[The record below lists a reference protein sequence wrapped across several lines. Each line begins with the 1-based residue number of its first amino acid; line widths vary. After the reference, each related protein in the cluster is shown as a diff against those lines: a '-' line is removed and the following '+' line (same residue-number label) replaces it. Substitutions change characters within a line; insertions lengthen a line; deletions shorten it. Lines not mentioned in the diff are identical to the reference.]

1 MNKRIFKEY
10 FISVIGV
17 ALTAVGLVSFLMP
30 NNIAA
35 GGANG
40 IAVVLNGLINLPVG
54 ILMYFV
60 NFFLF
65 IISFVF
71 IGKSFGVR
79 TIICTFLLNFF
90 VDFFDRI
97 IPFPKYTGEDL
108 FVAVFLG
115 IFISAIGMAMAFS
128 VNSSTGG
135 TDILAKIS
143 NKYFDLPMGISLLI
157 IDSFI
162 GVAAGSV
169 YDLKIGMYSIISVIL
184 NGLIIDFVMKT
195 LRTNNILTIIS
206 DKPDEIINYI
216 FNNLDRGASI
226 IKGKG
231 AYSKKEKDFIY
242 LAVSKRQKNEVI
254 RNINKIDPYAF
265 IIVSETSDVVG
276 YGFTNPKN

>member
-1 MNKRIFKEY
+1 
-10 FISVIGV
+10 
-17 ALTAVGLVSFLMP
+17 
-30 NNIAA
+30 
-35 GGANG
+35 
-40 IAVVLNGLINLPVG
+40 
-54 ILMYFV
+54 
-60 NFFLF
+60 
-65 IISFVF
+65 
-71 IGKSFGVR
+71 
-79 TIICTFLLNFF
+79 
-90 VDFFDRI
+90 
-97 IPFPKYTGEDL
+97 
-108 FVAVFLG
+108 
-115 IFISAIGMAMAFS
+115 MAMAFS

-226 IKGKG
+226 IKGQG

-254 RNINKIDPYAF
+254 KNINKIDPYAF